1 MQNKPP
7 LSGITVLSFE
17 HAIAAPLCT
26 RQLAELGAK
35 VIKVERRGGGDFA
48 RHYDSRTKGQSS
60 HFVWVN
66 RSKESLTLDLKH
78 PGAKPI
84 LQRLLGQADVLV
96 QNLAPS
102 AASRMGLSYEALH
115 AEFEKLIV
123 CNISGYGDEGPYKDK
138 KAYDL
143 LVQAEAG
150 FLSITGTPESAAK
163 SGISIADIAA
173 GMQAQSA
180 ILAALILRA
189 NTGHGSKIDISML
202 EAMVEW
208 MGFPLNYAYD
218 GAEPPQRSGAD
229 HASIYP
235 YGAFASGDKK
245 AIMIGLQNEREWLD
259 FCSTV
264 LGDDTLASDTRF
276 NNNQLR
282 SSNRDVLKKIIES
295 KFSQF
300 SAAELKQKLDQAKI
314 AYADV
319 NEMQDVWNHPQLR
332 ALKRIVE
339 TETPAGTV
347 NSFLPPGNNNQYQSA
362 VGPVPAIGE
371 HTQKILRD
379 LNFSDGEI
387 RDFSENE
394 II

>member
-7 LSGITVLSFE
+7 LTGITVLSFE

-26 RQLAELGAK
+26 RQLAELGAN
-35 VIKVERRGGGDFA
+35 VIKVERRGSGDFA
-48 RHYDSRTKGQSS
+48 RHYDSRINTQSS

-66 RSKESLTLDLKH
+66 RSKQSLTLDLKH

-84 LQRLLGQADVLV
+84 LQRLLGQADVVV

-115 AEFEKLIV
+115 SQFEKLIV

-150 FLSITGTPESAAK
+150 FLSITGTQESAAK

-173 GMQAQSA
+173 GMQAHSA

-189 NTGHGSKIDISML
+189 NTGFGSKIDISML

-208 MGFPLNYAYD
+208 MGYPLNYSYE

-235 YGAFASGDKK
+235 YGAFASGDNK

-259 FCSTV
+259 FCSIV
-264 LGDDTLASDTRF
+264 LGDETLATDSRF
-276 NNNQLR
+276 EKNELR

-295 KFSQF
+295 QFSKFST
-300 SAAELKQKLDQAKI
+300 AELKQKLDQASV

-319 NEMQDVWNHPQLR
+319 NEMQDVWRHPQLR
-332 ALKRIVE
+332 ALKRMVE

-347 NSFLPPGNNNQYQSA
+347 KSFLPPGNNNQFQPSLNA
-362 VGPVPAIGE
+362 VPDIGE
-371 HTQKILRD
+371 HSREILQG
-379 LNFSDGEI
+379 LGFSDEEI
-387 RDFSENE
+387 DSFYKDE
-394 II
+394 IV

>member
-1 MQNKPP
+1 
-7 LSGITVLSFE
+7 
-17 HAIAAPLCT
+17 
-26 RQLAELGAK
+26 
-35 VIKVERRGGGDFA
+35 
-48 RHYDSRTKGQSS
+48 
-60 HFVWVN
+60 VWVN
-66 RSKESLTLDLKH
+66 RSKQSLTLDLKH
-78 PGAKPI
+78 PGAKAI

-115 AEFEKLIV
+115 SQFEKLIV

-150 FLSITGTPESAAK
+150 FLSITGTHESAVK

-180 ILAALILRA
+180 ILAALILRS
-189 NTGHGSKIDISML
+189 NTGLGSKIDISML

-235 YGAFASGDKK
+235 YGAFASGDNK
-245 AIMIGLQNEREWLD
+245 AIMIGLQNEREWWN
-259 FCSTV
+259 FCSVV
-264 LGDDTLASDTRF
+264 LGDESLAGDARF
-276 NNNQLR
+276 DNNQLR

-295 KFSQF
+295 KFLQF

-319 NEMQDVWNHPQLR
+319 NEMQDVWNHPQLN

-339 TETPAGTV
+339 TQTPAGTV
-347 NSFLPPGNNNQYQSA
+347 KSFLPPGNNNQFQPSLNA
-362 VGPVPAIGE
+362 VPDIGE
-371 HTQKILRD
+371 HSREILQG
-379 LNFSDGEI
+379 LGFSDEEI
-387 RDFSENE
+387 DSFYKDE
-394 II
+394 IV